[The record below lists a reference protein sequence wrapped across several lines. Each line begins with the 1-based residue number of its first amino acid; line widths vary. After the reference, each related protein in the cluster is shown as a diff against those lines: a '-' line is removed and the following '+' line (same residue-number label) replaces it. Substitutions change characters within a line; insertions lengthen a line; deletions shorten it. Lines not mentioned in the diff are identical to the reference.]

1 MFQLTEEQEQSKNYL
16 ITKIKESTPYLVLK
30 GNAGTGKSTVIQHLV
45 KDLKDQNLK
54 VVIAAPTNKAVKVL
68 RGMAKKFGVAVNIS
82 TIHSLLG
89 IFPKI
94 KETIDEDGNVI
105 QIEVFEIDRD
115 GRESSLLEGL
125 NVLIIDE
132 ASMISKELFTMIQE
146 TCESSGISVVFVGDP
161 AQLPPINETESLTL
175 KLRNQVKLTKLI
187 RQAESNPVIQV
198 LTHIRNNLDQ
208 RDIFIQSNYNKQ
220 EKSGVIVIS
229 SYEQLISAIYEYFEG
244 FQKNPDKIR
253 ILSWTRNCV
262 AQYND
267 IVRKFLYPS
276 DYKQRFIVGEI
287 LIANSPYYKSIVGD
301 QGKVSKIAVLE
312 NSEEVEI
319 TYVSEYHDSAGFKTW
334 SLKTRNIIDGS
345 EKEVIVLHE
354 DDTIRFKQH
363 LDHLVEQAKSDP
375 SKKHL
380 WKQFY
385 SLKERYAD
393 VGYAYSLTTHK
404 SQGSTFENVIV
415 IRSDILKNPKVVE
428 RNQCMYVAISR
439 CQKLA
444 MLY

>member
-1 MFQLTEEQEQSKNYL
+1 MFELTEEQKESKNYL
-16 ITKIKESTPYLVLK
+16 ISKIKESVPYLVLK

-45 KDLKDQNLK
+45 KDLKDQKLQ

-68 RGMAKKFGVAVNIS
+68 RGMAKKFDVEVSVS

-94 KETIDEDGNVI
+94 KETTDEEGNAI
-105 QIEVFEIDRD
+105 QIEVFEIDKS
-115 GRESSLLEGL
+115 GGESFRLEGL
-125 NVLIIDE
+125 DVLIIDE
-132 ASMISKELFTMIQE
+132 ASMVSKELFIMIQE
-146 TCESSGISVVFVGDP
+146 TCEPLGISVVFVGDP
-161 AQLPPINETESLTL
+161 AQLPPINEVESLTL
-175 KLRNQVKLTKLI
+175 KLRNQTKLTKLI

-208 RDIFIQSNYNKQ
+208 RDIHIHSNYNAE
-220 EKSGVIVIS
+220 EKSGIVLIS
-229 SYEQLISAIYEYFEG
+229 NYEQLISCIHEHFDG
-244 FQKNPDKIR
+244 FQENPDKVR
-253 ILSWTRNCV
+253 ILPWTRNCV

-267 IVRKFLYPS
+267 IVRKFLYPN

-287 LIANSPYYKSIVGD
+287 LIANNPYYKSVIGV
-301 QGKVSKIAVLE
+301 QGKVNKITILQ

-319 TYVSEYHDSAGFKTW
+319 THISEYRDSAGFKTW
-334 SLKTRNIIDGS
+334 SLKTKNIVDGA

-354 DDTIRFKQH
+354 DDAPRFKEH
-363 LDHLVEQAKSDP
+363 LDSLVVQAKSDP
-375 SKKHL
+375 AKKHL

-385 SLKERYAD
+385 ALKEKYAD

-415 IRSDILKNPKVVE
+415 ISSDILRNPNVVE